1 MLIINKLLNPY
12 IIMLSVYDFWKIIS
26 NYKYKF
32 NSEKILLVKR
42 SFLIKKLNKTTYNE
56 SIYFKIK
63 NG

>member
-1 MLIINKLLNPY
+1 MRY
-12 IIMLSVYDFWKIIS
+12 QE
-26 NYKYKF
+26 F